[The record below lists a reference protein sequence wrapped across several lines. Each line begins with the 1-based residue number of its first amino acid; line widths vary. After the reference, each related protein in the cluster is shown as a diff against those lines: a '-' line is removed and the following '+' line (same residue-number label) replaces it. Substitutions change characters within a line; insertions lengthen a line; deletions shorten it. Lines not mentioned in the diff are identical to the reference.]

1 MMAARRGF
9 QANGDNTSVV
19 RPAERV
25 PLRNLQNELLGQQLA
40 LSATKVFSKS
50 PFKKKGETVQGEGL
64 PHCSPLCRASNG
76 IAPLIET
83 ALTKENTA
91 TNTAKQDESVAQ
103 KGCPDSLLA
112 DLIDKGVE
120 PQTRTSFS
128 SVLIQSDM
136 TDGKPSTGQDV
147 PSVAGGPGCPWNTV
161 DSPVG
166 PRGSRLCMGILESPM
181 PLPQL
186 NSTLIQPI
194 PIPTTAT
201 PQTREPDSGVLP
213 TPAKGGTG
221 PELAPLQ
228 TKTSFSSVLIQSD
241 ITGTALTGNA
251 EDVSGMGLT
260 GRAEEWANSV
270 SAPDQQASVGCLSD
284 SLTSCQTQTATGDS
298 AVEPCTDGRAGEV
311 TFRSLHCS
319 GVELEIADT
328 SSLPEES
335 VVLLP
340 ERSAD
345 LSSCCSFQKNCSG
358 HLDFSQHVGLNPSN
372 KSEDHAYCLQKR
384 GGSCFRDALL
394 PEECSEKSV
403 TADQSQDKTEN
414 IVTADQSRATVT
426 ADQMQNKVEQSL
438 SADQSQDKTENC
450 VPAQAQDT
458 TEKSLV
464 ADQSQGIAE
473 KGLAVDQSQSTAV
486 QGLVAECREHDAVLQ
501 TGGSDV
507 TPGHGQERYSET
519 PSCVET
525 GSPALAKTSR
535 LWQEAPGCPWNTVD
549 SPVGPRGSRL
559 CMGILESPMP
569 QPQLNSTLIQPIPTP
584 TTATSQTRSLIQ
596 DGKPSTGQDIPSVA
610 GGPGCPWDTVDSP
623 VGPRGSR
630 LCMGILESPMPQP
643 QLNSTLIQPIPTP
656 TTATSQTR
664 EPDSGVLPT
673 PAQGDIGPELAPLQ
687 TPGDL
692 TDTETGPPQE
702 NLAPQTPGRLT
713 ETQTGPLGPQAPGH
727 QACTKSEPLQMLG
740 ALWTPG
746 DLAGPQSGPLQERLL
761 QMGALLLRASQNMA
775 PAVEQ
780 HSASTW
786 TSPVALV
793 ERSVN
798 TSGLFERR
806 REVSVAEASTS
817 TDSLHWIVA
826 PEAVA
831 GWSRRDLEQRF
842 FSSITMVEALSQ
854 QLASAQ
860 THTHH
865 TPPISELRDRVVQTD
880 LTELSQGVM
889 YRELC
894 VRALERLRT
903 LELQQEQQER
913 LLQELR
919 SSSTAMAAMAAE
931 TDQALSSVNEMGQ
944 MASEDQDS
952 ISQQMCRMRALYG
965 RFRQAHR
972 RMEER
977 VERCEQ
983 EKLLTEQQREE
994 ALRTK
999 EASLLVLEQLQC
1011 RHAAQV
1017 AELER
1022 SVGSHL
1028 ELIPALSTACQEQV
1042 SLNEEYV
1049 ESLQAADELLKGTI
1063 SDQSRLSE
1071 ELSKARFLLRRT
1083 GPVLLKL
1090 HQEAATA
1097 LQAQNQQQRDTE
1109 EIQDELELTAS
1120 RLYDA
1125 QQQIGDLNLQ
1135 VTILTSEMAVLRQ
1148 RMGEVEEERATL
1160 SSTQGGDEEHRAA
1173 LNAQTKRM
1181 EEVQEESSQRVE
1193 ELERALA
1200 ERDVQLAQEQAGLL
1214 ELQTQLAS
1222 TCEINEFLQMESEVS
1237 LEQVAQSEALVKSHL
1252 QGLRERNL
1260 ECEDLKQELGASLC
1274 PRDAVQEE
1282 VLTTR
1287 EKTRNLLLDMG
1298 NQLALASTDITLLH
1312 HKVYMLT
1319 CALKTTLNTTLSTQK
1334 PDRSCKEREPPSLS
1348 APPRRSTR
1356 SFVDSVMV
1364 ATTEEADETDECPS
1378 AALGSGNSAFTRVT
1392 TAIPKQDVK
1401 DDCRV
1406 LELLAG
1412 LGDAVSQLVSTVDCV
1427 REIRDHQCEELQLT
1441 VSSLQEELDS
1451 QGAGYRSQVAD
1462 LKAQVSHLQA
1472 QVEKDALALQQ
1483 KAQEEKTL
1491 RKLCSDLDESREL
1504 CQQQKCENKELCR
1517 ELSGLRWSL
1526 QQAQLEAQLLRKE
1539 LCGGQAEQRL
1549 PALEEKVRLQMEVDK
1564 LRKNLS
1570 ETEDSRSK
1578 LIDRAKKHQVVLE
1591 ANQRKLQKELQILD
1605 QTMCTVKQT
1614 LSSIPE
1620 VVKECEQLEEL
1631 VAYLG

>member
-91 TNTAKQDESVAQ
+91 ANTAKRDESVAQ

-136 TDGKPSTGQDV
+136 TGTALTGNAEDVSGMGLTGRAEEWANSVSAPDQQASVGCLSDSLTSCQTQTATGDSAVEPCTDGRAGEVTFRSLHCSGVELEIADTSSLPEESVVLLPERSADLSSCCSFQKNCSGHLDFSQHVGLNPSNKCEDHAYCLQKRGGSCFRDALLPEECSEKSVTADQSQDSAEKGVTVDQSQDKTENNVIADQSQDSVTADQMQNKVEQSLSADQSQDKTENCVPAQAQDTTEKSLVADQSQGIAEKGLAVDQSQSTAVQGLVAECREHDAVLQTGGSDV
-147 PSVAGGPGCPWNTV
+147 TPGHTQERYSETPSCVETGSPALAKTSRLWQEAPGCPWNTV

-166 PRGSRLCMGILESPM
+166 PRGSRLWMGILESPM

-201 PQTREPDSGVLP
+201 SQTREPDSGVLP

-473 KGLAVDQSQSTAV
+473 KGLAVDLSQSTAV

-535 LWQEAPGCPWNTVD
+535 LRQG
-549 SPVGPRGSRL
+549 GPR
-559 CMGILESPMP
+559 
-569 QPQLNSTLIQPIPTP
+569 
-584 TTATSQTRSLIQ
+584 
-596 DGKPSTGQDIPSVA
+596 
-610 GGPGCPWDTVDSP
+610 CPWDTVDSP

-931 TDQALSSVNEMGQ
+931 TERALSSVNEMGQ

-1090 HQEAATA
+1090 HQEAAAA

-1148 RMGEVEEERATL
+1148 RMGEVEEERAQVEMKSTELSATL
-1160 SSTQGGDEEHRAA
+1160 SSTQASCSFLQQA

-1200 ERDVQLAQEQAGLL
+1200 GGDVQLAQAQAGLL

-1260 ECEDLKQELGASLC
+1260 ECEDLKQELCALRLQ
-1274 PRDAVQEE
+1274 RDAVQEE
-1282 VLTTR
+1282 VLSTR

-1392 TAIPKQDVK
+1392 TAIP
-1401 DDCRV
+1401 RY
-1406 LELLAG
+1406 
-1412 LGDAVSQLVSTVDCV
+1412 VS
-1427 REIRDHQCEELQLT
+1427 R
-1441 VSSLQEELDS
+1441 
-1451 QGAGYRSQVAD
+1451 
-1462 LKAQVSHLQA
+1462 
-1472 QVEKDALALQQ
+1472 
-1483 KAQEEKTL
+1483 
-1491 RKLCSDLDESREL
+1491 
-1504 CQQQKCENKELCR
+1504 
-1517 ELSGLRWSL
+1517 
-1526 QQAQLEAQLLRKE
+1526 
-1539 LCGGQAEQRL
+1539 
-1549 PALEEKVRLQMEVDK
+1549 
-1564 LRKNLS
+1564 
-1570 ETEDSRSK
+1570 
-1578 LIDRAKKHQVVLE
+1578 
-1591 ANQRKLQKELQILD
+1591 
-1605 QTMCTVKQT
+1605 
-1614 LSSIPE
+1614 
-1620 VVKECEQLEEL
+1620 
-1631 VAYLG
+1631 